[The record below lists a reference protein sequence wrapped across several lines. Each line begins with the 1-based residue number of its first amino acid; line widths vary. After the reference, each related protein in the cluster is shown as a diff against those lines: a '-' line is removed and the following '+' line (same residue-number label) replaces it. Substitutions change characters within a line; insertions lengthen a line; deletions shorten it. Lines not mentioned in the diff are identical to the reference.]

1 MNKYKEIQLKIYD
14 WTGNWTKD
22 PCITSQVLYLWA
34 IQVDIQGPSSPNY
47 HIPPPLQSLRPRR
60 LARQTH
66 VHPVRTIKCICLNR
80 EGQGTKCCNEEWT
93 NTKKIQKWKYMVVP
107 GIEPGTPAS
116 LVRCSTTELS
126 RPISTVHLARTTTFL
141 PLAKSSPSK
150 YSGVSLKVW

>member
-93 NTKKIQKWKYMVVP
+93 NTKKNTKMKIYGCTGNRTRDPCITSQVLYHWAIQTDIHGP
-107 GIEPGTPAS
+107 
-116 LVRCSTTELS
+116 
-126 RPISTVHLARTTTFL
+126 
-141 PLAKSSPSK
+141 SSPN
-150 YSGVSLKVW
+150 YHIPPPCKVFALEIFWCIT